1 MKQGIIKI
9 LKIIKRSFFFKPW
22 STKPLELWAILN
34 LILIKTKPESI
45 LELGSGRSTFHFY
58 EYAIKYNKNLE
69 SVEHNWT
76 YLKFIQKGLK
86 SVFGKNYNYMNF
98 VPIKNDWYDS
108 SKIKTDFDFLF
119 IDGPNENSFL
129 KTNNST
135 RSSKKAVEFLRD
147 KIKNCKIVIIDDTDR
162 ALIVDLINNLNIKL
176 KYNEFIYNNNQKI
189 NNKPAKLRIYYQIQ
203 YEEFVDNISKL
214 ILQETDPKILTT

>member
-1 MKQGIIKI
+1 
-9 LKIIKRSFFFKPW
+9 
-22 STKPLELWAILN
+22 
-34 LILIKTKPESI
+34 
-45 LELGSGRSTFHFY
+45 
-58 EYAIKYNKNLE
+58 
-69 SVEHNWT
+69 
-76 YLKFIQKGLK
+76 
-86 SVFGKNYNYMNF
+86 MNF

-176 KYNEFIYNNNQKI
+176 KYNEFIYNSNQKI
-189 NNKPAKLRIYYQIQ
+189 NTKPTKLRIYYQIQ

-214 ILQETDPKILTT
+214 ILQETDPKILRT

>member
-1 MKQGIIKI
+1 MKQAIIKI

-22 STKPLELWAILN
+22 ATKPLEFWAILN

-69 SVEHNWT
+69 SIEHNWT

-86 SVFGKNYNYMNF
+86 FVFGKNYNYMNF

-176 KYNEFIYNNNQKI
+176 KYNEFIYNSNQKI
-189 NNKPAKLRIYYQIQ
+189 NTKPTKLRIYYQIQ

-214 ILQETDPKILTT
+214 ILQETDPKILRT

>member
-1 MKQGIIKI
+1 MKQAIIKI

-22 STKPLELWAILN
+22 ATKPLEFWAILN

-69 SVEHNWT
+69 SIEHNWT

-86 SVFGKNYNYMNF
+86 FVFGKNYNYMNF

-135 RSSKKAVEFLRD
+135 RSSKKAV
-147 KIKNCKIVIIDDTDR
+147 
-162 ALIVDLINNLNIKL
+162 
-176 KYNEFIYNNNQKI
+176 
-189 NNKPAKLRIYYQIQ
+189 
-203 YEEFVDNISKL
+203 
-214 ILQETDPKILTT
+214 

>member
-1 MKQGIIKI
+1 MGNQ
-9 LKIIKRSFFFKPW
+9 S
-22 STKPLELWAILN
+22 
-34 LILIKTKPESI
+34 
-45 LELGSGRSTFHFY
+45 Y

-69 SVEHNWT
+69 SVEHNRT

-119 IDGPNENSFL
+119 IDGPNVNSFL

-162 ALIVDLINNLNIKL
+162 ATIVDLINNLNIKL
-176 KYNEFIYNNNQKI
+176 KYNEFIYNNNQKKI

-214 ILQETDPKILTT
+214 ILQETDPKILRT